1 MLRNRLRP
9 VRHILGGVM
18 AMVLSQSALLPT
30 VASERIYLNYSL
42 FGRSISRQ
50 ALETFAESGQLS
62 GELVSFSRFIK
73 PQQLAKLRQG
83 LQQKVDFSAVAV
95 SQFLYSPLG
104 EIFLQRGSQ
113 IIQTPTK
120 TGSTYALRSA
130 LILASADPEGI
141 TPLTLLRHYPSP
153 GVTLNLAEVV
163 GVVNDVNKALK
174 ETVAATQ
181 SIQAASAGQILSP
194 EQAAQLIQMQRAGSI
209 KWNKFTFELQ
219 DNSQKRLLYTRHVR
233 TFPIDVYL
241 PQTAQPQPVVII
253 SHGLNSD
260 RQSYAYLAEH
270 LASYGYGV
278 IVPEHPGSN
287 KQRLKA
293 LFEGYDRELSAPV
306 EFLDRPLDI
315 QFALDAV
322 QRLSDQDP
330 RFAGKLDLKNVGIVG
345 QSYGGYTALASAGAP
360 LNFTKLRK
368 DCRSQL
374 NTTLDIS
381 LVLQCQVLRLPQS
394 TYQLSDPR
402 IKAVMA
408 INPLTSSI
416 FGPQGMAQIK
426 VPTFIVA
433 SSADVVAPALIEQI
447 RPFGDLTTDQ
457 RFLALIQNGTHFS
470 TIAPSAERSSALE
483 NLQGVGGPSPE
494 VARDYVKALG
504 LVFMQTY
511 LNRQA
516 PDQAFLSS
524 AGANALSQP
533 TLPLSLVPALPDL
546 NGVKASNPKADTPA
560 ADGPRTKAPAPSK

>member
-1 MLRNRLRP
+1 MHRNRLWP
-9 VRHILGGVM
+9 VRHLLGGAM
-18 AMVLSQSALLPT
+18 AIVLSQSALYPT

-42 FGRSISRQ
+42 FGRSISRK
-50 ALETFAESGQLS
+50 ALETFAQSGELS
-62 GELVSFSRFIK
+62 GELVSFARFVK
-73 PQQLAKLRQG
+73 PQQLAQLRQG
-83 LQQKVDFSAVAV
+83 LQQKVDFSTVAV

-104 EIFLQRGSQ
+104 DIFLQRGSQ

-130 LILASADPEGI
+130 LILASADPEGV

-153 GVTLNLAEVV
+153 SVTLNLAEVV
-163 GVVNDVNKALK
+163 GVVNDINKALK
-174 ETVAATQ
+174 DTIAATQ
-181 SIQAASAGQILSP
+181 SIQAAAAGQTLPP
-194 EQAAQLIQMQRAGSI
+194 EQAAQLLQMQRAGST

-219 DNSQKRLLYTRHVR
+219 DNSQKRLLYTRHAR

-241 PQTAQPQPVVII
+241 PQTTQPHPVVII

-287 KQRLKA
+287 KQRLRA

-330 RFAGKLDLKNVGIVG
+330 RFTGKLDLKNVGIVG

-368 DCRSQL
+368 DCGSQL

-381 LVLQCQVLRLPQS
+381 LVLQCQVLRLP
-394 TYQLSDPR
+394 TLPYQLADPR
-402 IKAVMA
+402 IKAAIA
-408 INPLTSSI
+408 INPFTSSI
-416 FGPQGMAQIK
+416 FGPTGMAQIK
-426 VPTFIVA
+426 VPTLIVA
-433 SSADVVAPALIEQI
+433 SSADLVAPALIEQI
-447 RPFGDLTTDQ
+447 RPFAALTTPQ
-457 RFLALIQNGTHFS
+457 RFLAVIQNGTHFS
-470 TIAPSAERSSALE
+470 TIAPSADRSSALE

-494 VARDYVKALG
+494 VARAYVKALG
-504 LVFMQTY
+504 LAFMQTY
-511 LNRQA
+511 LTRQTA
-516 PDQAFLSS
+516 DQAFLSP
-524 AGANALSQP
+524 AGAAALSQTP
-533 TLPLSLVPALPDL
+533 LPLSLVPSLPDL
-546 NGVKASNPKADTPA
+546 NGVKVSNPKDDSPPGKPKADAPKS
-560 ADGPRTKAPAPSK
+560 TK